1 MKRMLLIALAMLL
14 CLLGAGAL
22 AQEAEIPQAMEELI
36 ASVNVT
42 ETERQ
47 ELRHAA
53 QLGMPMENLG
63 KATVTGQEMTRLL
76 DWFVGYAAP
85 EKLEVWKKEWPQM
98 GPFHKSPIPI
108 NRLEAMAAL
117 FLVSRTVGSVYQTYD
132 QGLFEYGRS
141 IEINWETVGMN
152 EKLINDGGRQY
163 ILPYGKHQLDGA
175 GYYYHMGRV
184 SAYSGSYPFALDAET
199 NSFKVWIQPKY
210 AEAVLAVVRLISS
223 ANPELFERPDP
234 RKPDSSILTPELIAK
249 ANANPVITAEHHPL
263 WSGFVL
269 GWDDDLAE
277 TATVKNIHLLAD
289 WGFNS
294 ARAMLDYK
302 YLFDEKDTTIVKP
315 GGFARMDAL
324 VAAAIERDMH
334 LNILLCNLPGRTIKS
349 DAATF
354 TDSGEFDLFINKEKQ
369 EQCLTVFSILAER
382 YKDVPNYNLSFTPF
396 FEPNNASLSTGLPAP
411 KYTQTDVGRFME
423 KVITTIQEK
432 REDRLIIYEPTS
444 NTHWLWI
451 PDETKPIRKAI
462 AGKKNVMISY
472 NYTENPFTYAIMTSN
487 SDANIDRENH
497 SMYMTPYPIR
507 YYSTRPTVDSKRPLT
522 LDGFLPAGTVI
533 DLYLAKSNGSRI
545 TIKADGETVY
555 TEKLGYKTYDVGL
568 QISRYY
574 PYAKSDKKISVT
586 LEKDTKKLSIMGS
599 DKGFKWSGMDV
610 MLPEQYAVDR
620 WFHVTDF
627 SGKEH
632 IRKERTSRIIISPTE
647 GNGSRI
653 TIHDD
658 ATYTT
663 DKVLHEA
670 TPETVKRWGEKIEAY
685 DGNCVIR
692 FEEGAFS
699 GVVWKDLKAYY
710 EDILSMFNRHG
721 FSWWSNDFWIMTDEY
736 PQTRVIAEMPTT
748 SYAGFDHFC
757 LELLELLQK
766 HQYKDQYNQ

>member
-1 MKRMLLIALAMLL
+1 MKKLFLIAMAMLM
-14 CLLGAGAL
+14 CLLSVSAL
-22 AQEAEIPQAMEELI
+22 AQEAEIPQAVEELI

-76 DWFVGYAAP
+76 DWFVDYAAP
-85 EKLEVWKKEWPQM
+85 DQLPAWKKLYNQM
-98 GPFHKSPIPI
+98 GQLRRSTIPLQ
-108 NRLEAMAAL
+108 RVEAMAAL
-117 FLVSRTVGSVYQTYD
+117 FKAANLVGGQYVQYNQA
-132 QGLFEYGRS
+132 LLEEAYGF
-141 IEINWETVGMN
+141 EINWDAVFMN
-152 EKLINDGGRQY
+152 MRLFGNENRQY
-163 ILPYGKHQLDGA
+163 YFMTIKAGGLDSA
-175 GYYYHMGRV
+175 GYHFNIGHV
-184 SAYSGSYPFALDAET
+184 SAFSGQHPFALDYET
-199 NSFKVWIQPKY
+199 NSFKMNRGPNY
-210 AEAVLAVVRLISS
+210 AEAVLAVVRLIAS

-249 ANANPVITAEHHPL
+249 ANTNPVITAEHHPL

-269 GWDDDLAE
+269 GWDNGYTYESAFS
-277 TATVKNIHLLAD
+277 KNIHHLAD

-294 ARAMLDYK
+294 ARVLIHYEN
-302 YLFDEKDTTIVKP
+302 LFDPEDVTVGKTSELSRLDS
-315 GGFARMDAL
+315 L

-334 LNILLCNLPGRTIKS
+334 LNILIGSLPGRTFRYNYTARS
-349 DAATF
+349 F
-354 TDSGEFDLFINKEKQ
+354 TGEADLFKNKEKQ
-369 EQCLTVFSILAER
+369 EESFVIFSTLAER
-382 YKDVPNYNLSFTPF
+382 YKDVPSYNLSFTPF
-396 FEPNNASLSTGLPAP
+396 MEPEGNMGIPGPAH
-411 KYTQTDVGRFME
+411 TMTDVGKYLS
-423 KVITTIQEK
+423 KVIDVIREHN
-432 REDRLIIYEPTS
+432 EDRLIIYEATCD
-444 NTHWLWI
+444 THWLWI
-451 PDETKPIRKAI
+451 PDKAKPVRKEI
-462 AGKKNVMISY
+462 AGKGNVMINY
-472 NYTENPFTYAIMTSN
+472 NYAENPFIYAIMNVEGVDIDN
-487 SDANIDRENH
+487 SNH

-545 TIKADGETVY
+545 TIKADGEAVY

-610 MLPEQYAVDR
+610 ILPEQYAVDR
-620 WFHVTDF
+620 WFHVTNF

-670 TPETVKRWGEKIEAY
+670 TPETVKIWGEKIEDY